1 VQQEILMTL
10 TITRIPAGPIETNA
24 YLVVENASKAAL
36 IIDAPPESLSLIQAA
51 VAEQGAKVQ
60 SLIITHGHWDH
71 IGDTDAIAKAFEV
84 PVITHTGVVDRIMTP
99 ESGKPVPIPPATVDS
114 TIDDGDTVAL
124 GEHVF
129 TVMHLPGH
137 DEGHIV
143 LVSEADDVFLGG
155 DVLFPNGHGRTDIP
169 GSDQAT
175 MEKSI
180 ARLLDLPDSLVVYSG
195 HGSETTIG
203 AERPW
208 MTRMAQG

>member
-1 VQQEILMTL
+1 MTL

-24 YLVVENASKAAL
+24 YLVVDDASKAAL
-36 IIDAPPESLSLIQAA
+36 IIDAPPESLALIQAA

-60 SLIITHGHWDH
+60 SLVITHGHWDH

-84 PVITHTGVVDRIMTP
+84 PVIAHTGVVERITNP
-99 ESGKPVPIPPATVDS
+99 GADAPVPISPAKVDS
-114 TIDDGDTVAL
+114 TIDDGDTVTL
-124 GEHVF
+124 GEHTF

-143 LVSEADDVFLGG
+143 LVSEPDDIFLGG
-155 DVLFPNGHGRTDIP
+155 DVLFPGGHGRTDIP
-169 GSDQAT
+169 GSDQTT
-175 MEKSI
+175 METSI
-180 ARLLDLPDSLVVYSG
+180 ARLLDLPDSLVVYPG